1 MTMRQAKQL
10 DKRDRRLL
18 HQVRVAAENA
28 LERSRQG
35 HNDGW
40 QPLRD
45 ALDKAEDEMG
55 SVEDFAP

>member
-1 MTMRQAKQL
+1 MSAMNKRL

-18 HQVRVAAENA
+18 HNIRVKATFA
-28 LERSRQG
+28 LDRANWG

-55 SVEDFAP
+55 AVEDFKP

>member
-1 MTMRQAKQL
+1 MKTAKQL

-18 HQVRVAAENA
+18 HAIRKAADNA
-28 LERSRQG
+28 LHKAARG

-40 QPLRD
+40 NQLRD

-55 SVEDFAP
+55 AIEDFNS